1 MLLSGEDV
9 RLLEKAGYDKFG
21 FSRCDKRGYVLLR
34 NRRRYCYFYDV
45 AQRRCKA
52 YSVRPLGC
60 RLYPVICTDENAVIV
75 DDLCPWRDTV
85 TKEELHTKGKKVLDL
100 VQRIDL
106 EAEERAQ
113 TMK

>member
-1 MLLSGEDV
+1 MLLSDEDV
-9 RLLEKAGYDKFG
+9 RLLEKAGYDKFR
-21 FSRCDKRGYVLLR
+21 FTRCDKRGYVLLR
-34 NRRRYCYFYDV
+34 NRRRYCFFYDV

-75 DDLCPWRDTV
+75 DHLCPMRGTV
-85 TKEELHTKGKKVLDL
+85 TKEEVHSNGKKVLEL

-106 EAEERAQ
+106 EAKKRAQ
-113 TMK
+113 TME

>member
-1 MLLSGEDV
+1 MLLSDEDV
-9 RLLEKAGYDKFG
+9 RLLEKSRYDKFR
-21 FSRCDKRGYVLLR
+21 FTRRDKDGYILLR
-34 NRRRYCYFYDV
+34 NRRKYCFFYDV

-60 RLYPVICTDENAVIV
+60 RLYPVICTDENAIIV
-75 DDLCPWRDTV
+75 DHLCPMRGTV
-85 TKEELHTKGKKVLDL
+85 TKEELQTKGKKVLEL

-113 TMK
+113 TME